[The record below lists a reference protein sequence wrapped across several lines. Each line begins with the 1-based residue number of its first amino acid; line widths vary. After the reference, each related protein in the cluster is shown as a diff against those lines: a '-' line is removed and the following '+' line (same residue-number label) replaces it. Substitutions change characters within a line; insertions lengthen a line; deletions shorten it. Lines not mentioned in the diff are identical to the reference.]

1 LHPLLH
7 AGYGLPL
14 ESAID
19 LVFVEEK
26 IVAHFLFLQSA
37 RVGYLPS
44 GLFDDDP
51 VPLQAD
57 RYFAARQAASWMRR
71 KSHQS
76 VMNGCHFS
84 SMSRKAGSQNS

>member
-57 RYFAARQAASWMRR
+57 RYFAARQAGIVDAP
-71 KSHQS
+71 QEPS
-76 VMNGCHFS
+76 VRHER
-84 SMSRKAGSQNS
+84 MSLFLNE